1 MDKFKDIDFN
11 DDIDIDL
18 DDLGL
23 DGQAIDLD
31 NLSQEEMEELGINLE
46 LDEVDLSDFELDE
59 DLEDSEEI
67 DLGDLELD
75 EDFDLEDDIELE
87 EDFEQGI
94 LRNE

>member
-11 DDIDIDL
+11 NDIDIDL
-18 DDLGL
+18 DDLELNGE
-23 DGQAIDLD
+23 AIDLD

-46 LDEVDLSDFELDE
+46 LDEVDLSDLELDDE

-75 EDFDLEDDIELE
+75 EDFDLEDDIDLE
-87 EDFEQGI
+87 EDFE
-94 LRNE
+94 

>member
-11 DDIDIDL
+11 NDIDIDL
-18 DDLGL
+18 DDLELNGE
-23 DGQAIDLD
+23 AIDLD

-46 LDEVDLSDFELDE
+46 LDEVDLSDLELDDE

-67 DLGDLELD
+67 DLSDLELD

-87 EDFEQGI
+87 EDFE
-94 LRNE
+94 

>member
-18 DDLGL
+18 DDLELG
-23 DGQAIDLD
+23 GEAIDLD

-46 LDEVDLSDFELDE
+46 LDEVDLSDLELDDE

-87 EDFEQGI
+87 EDFE
-94 LRNE
+94 